1 MRTLSQSQM
10 NAVKGGQ
17 TYIIYDDGIFC
28 TFVDA
33 DSEAEALACEKDVW
47 RQSYCKQV
55 LEFPNSNRGRLVAY

>member
-33 DSEAEALACEKDVW
+33 DSEADALAYAKKTYGDKATV
-47 RQSYCKQV
+47 SKY
-55 LEFPNSNRGRLVAY
+55 

>member
-33 DSEAEALACEKDVW
+33 DSEAEALAYAKKTYGDKATVS
-47 RQSYCKQV
+47 RYDTPI
-55 LEFPNSNRGRLVAY
+55 L